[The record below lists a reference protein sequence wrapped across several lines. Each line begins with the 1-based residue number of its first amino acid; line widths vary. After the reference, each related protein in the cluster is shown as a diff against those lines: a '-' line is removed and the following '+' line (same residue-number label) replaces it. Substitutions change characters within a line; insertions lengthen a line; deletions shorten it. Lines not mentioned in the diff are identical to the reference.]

1 MTITGG
7 PVFWILLI
15 LAVAAIVVFF
25 ERLVELRRSQID
37 WQDFIKGV
45 VNILDSDN
53 DEEALAICEDTAVPV
68 ANIVAT
74 AIRNRKF
81 SARAAKEAVD
91 AQKRTE
97 TNRLERRLASL
108 SIMCQIA
115 PMLGLFGAILGL
127 IDTVL
132 LANSDV
138 IVSRAELL
146 NASMESL
153 MSAALG
159 LGIAIPLTV
168 MSGSLKLR
176 MERLVTE
183 MDAAATT
190 ILGYIAQKRELAK

>member
-74 AIRNRKF
+74 AIRNRKV
-81 SARAAKEAVD
+81 SARGAKEAVD
-91 AQKRTE
+91 AQKRAE

-115 PMLGLFGAILGL
+115 PMLGLFGAILGF
-127 IDTVL
+127 IDTVM
-132 LANSDV
+132 LANSEA

>member
-74 AIRNRKF
+74 AIRNRKV
-81 SARAAKEAVD
+81 SARGAKEAVD
-91 AQKRTE
+91 AQKRAE

-127 IDTVL
+127 IDTVM
-132 LANSDV
+132 LANSEA